1 MASEKMPNLLGS
13 EECSLNGFLEA
24 SIVGF
29 EVNVQDVYDG
39 SLMEP
44 GRGHYTIFQCTS
56 AKTSKFLQPQ
66 FFDMFILDI
75 ITKMVICLL
84 L

>member
-29 EVNVQDVYDG
+29 EVNV
-39 SLMEP
+39 
-44 GRGHYTIFQCTS
+44 
-56 AKTSKFLQPQ
+56 
-66 FFDMFILDI
+66 
-75 ITKMVICLL
+75 
-84 L
+84 